1 MIVPEQAQR
10 IHCYIYKKA
19 CILKTRTVN
28 NNSKKIPGKL
38 SGSRKNRDASYTTR
52 NKVKF
57 IRGGAPYFSQMLKM
71 IDSAKH
77 SIHLQTYIFDDDDT
91 GKLIGEALKNA
102 AGRGVN
108 VYVLPDGYASNVI
121 SKSFINELKAAGVH
135 FRFFEP
141 VIRSKYFYF
150 GRRLHHKI
158 ILTDAQ
164 YAMVGGINITERY
177 NDRPGYKAWLDFAV
191 FVEGEI
197 AKELCVLCWKTW
209 KGFPAKTGSTPC
221 EGQPL
226 PAALLSDASTMVRMR
241 INDWVRNKKQI
252 SRSYSEML
260 QNAQS
265 HVVILCSYFLP
276 GKTFR
281 KNLMRAAKRGV
292 HIKII
297 LAGLSDIKTAKYAER
312 YIYDWLLRNNVEIY
326 EYQGNVLHGKV
337 AVCDTTWLTIGSY
350 NINNISAHASIEL
363 NLDIRDAG
371 FSAEVEAVFE
381 DIIEKECIHVTQEML
396 IQKRTLLK
404 RFMWWSSYQIVKG
417 LIYLF
422 TFYFRQKN

>member
-10 IHCYIYKKA
+10 IHCYIYKKT

-38 SGSRKNRDASYTTR
+38 SGSRKNRDASYTTH

-57 IRGGAPYFSQMLKM
+57 IRGGAPYFSRMLKM

-91 GKLIGEALKNA
+91 GKIIGEALKNA

>member
-1 MIVPEQAQR
+1 MSVTQYR
-10 IHCYIYKKA
+10 
-19 CILKTRTVN
+19 
-28 NNSKKIPGKL
+28 KKISGKL
-38 SGSRKNRDASYTTR
+38 SASGKNRDTAYTAHNT
-52 NKVKF
+52 VKF

-102 AGRGVN
+102 AGRGVK
-108 VYVLPDGYASNVI
+108 VYVLPDGYASNVL
-121 SKSFINELKAAGVH
+121 SKSFIHELRTAGVH

-141 VIRSKYFYF
+141 VIRSKHFYF

-158 ILTDAQ
+158 IVTDAQ

-177 NDRPGYKAWLDFAV
+177 NDGPGYTAWLDFAI

-209 KGFPAKTGSTPC
+209 KGFPSKMGLTPC
-221 EGQPL
+221 QQESL
-226 PAALLSDASTMVRMR
+226 PEAFSSESSTLVRMR
-241 INDWVRNKKQI
+241 INDWVRNKNQI
-252 SRSYSEML
+252 SRSYFEML

-276 GKTFR
+276 GKNFR
-281 KNLMRAAKRGV
+281 KKLMRAAKRGV

-297 LAGLSDIKTAKYAER
+297 LAGLSDIKVAKYAER
-312 YIYDWLLRNNVEIY
+312 YIYDWLLRNNIDIY

-337 AVCDTTWLTIGSY
+337 ALCDTSWLTIGSY

-363 NLDIRDAG
+363 NLDVRDAS
-371 FSAEVEAVFE
+371 FVEEVESVLE
-381 DIIEKECIHVTQEML
+381 DIIEKECIHVTKEML
-396 IQKRTLLK
+396 IQKRTLFK
-404 RFMWWSSYQIVKG
+404 RFMWWSSYQFVKG